1 MRLENEF
8 VVPADVDTT
17 WTALNDLEWVVP
29 CFPGATLDSVDS
41 DQFTGSVKLKLGSIS
56 MVYKGS
62 GTFTERDESAHRVVI
77 SADGRDSR
85 GQGTAQATVTTSL
98 RDEGGST
105 RVTVVSD
112 LKVTGKVAQFGRGV
126 MNDVAGK
133 ILTQFADCLAGN
145 LS

>member
-1 MRLENEF
+1 
-8 VVPADVDTT
+8 
-17 WTALNDLEWVVP
+17 
-29 CFPGATLDSVDS
+29 
-41 DQFTGSVKLKLGSIS
+41 

-62 GTFTERDESAHRVVI
+62 GTFTECDESARRVVI

-105 RVTVVSD
+105 RVTVGSD
-112 LKVTGKVAQFGRGV
+112 LKVTGKVAEFGRGV

>member
-1 MRLENEF
+1 MKLENEF
-8 VVPADVDTT
+8 VVPANVETT
-17 WTALNDLEWVVP
+17 WAALNDLEWVVP
-29 CFPGATLDSVDS
+29 CFPGATLESVDGDS
-41 DQFTGSVKLKLGSIS
+41 FTGSVKLKLGSIS
-56 MVYKGS
+56 MTYQGA
-62 GTFTERDESAHRVVI
+62 GTFTERDESARRVVM

-98 RDEGGST
+98 QDEGGAT

-126 MNDVAGK
+126 MTDVAGK
-133 ILTQFADCLAGN
+133 ILTQFSECLAQN

>member
-85 GQGTAQATVTTSL
+85 AA
-98 RDEGGST
+98 RRGSPW
-105 RVTVVSD
+105 
-112 LKVTGKVAQFGRGV
+112 
-126 MNDVAGK
+126 
-133 ILTQFADCLAGN
+133 
-145 LS
+145 

>member
-1 MRLENEF
+1 MKLENEF
-8 VVPADVDTT
+8 VVPADVDKT
-17 WTALNDLEWVVP
+17 WAALNDLEWVVP

-41 DQFTGSVKLKLGSIS
+41 DSFTGSVKLKLGSIS

-62 GTFTERDESAHRVVI
+62 GTFTERDEEARRVVI

-98 RDEGGST
+98 QAEGTST
-105 RVTVVSD
+105 RVSVVTD

-133 ILTQFADCLAGN
+133 ILTQFSTCLADN